1 MFAIKNSVTDKKN
14 ALDELIR
21 PAQIIV
27 FMINFCSNK
36 PGSLGEMTDLK
47 SEAGNA

>member
-1 MFAIKNSVTDKKN
+1 MFAIKNSVTEKKN
-14 ALDELIR
+14 ALDGR

-27 FMINFCSNK
+27 FRISFCSNK